1 MAVSAEKEA
10 ALARKKFLQAL
21 ERSCESSGK
30 SDIINQE
37 LLESWGVKNVILRDY
52 QITGVRWLSEK
63 LSSGHGCIL
72 GDEMGLGKTL
82 QVRSFPLL

>member
-63 LSSGHGCIL
+63 LSSVHGCIL